1 MDLIGIVVD
10 FCPSVLV
17 IPCCVI
23 PRKINCQKEDADIIF
38 FSFQLLLTRFFCCYS
53 INIGLFWRVHT
64 IIALLQTCSKL
75 VFNKRV
81 YAHRFDNLKSSLHTL
96 YLFISRRLCVLLHEQ
111 YYYDITFFVNKTVLF
126 FRTYY
131 VKLNVYFVLFVP
143 LKRLPLHRQMFVVSL
158 IPFSLSM
165 SYVYLAKV
173 PV

>member
-1 MDLIGIVVD
+1 MFYQETNTNQLSKRRRRYNFFFTSIFAVSILVVVTVLI
-10 FCPSVLV
+10 LV
-17 IPCCVI
+17 CFG
-23 PRKINCQKEDADIIF
+23 AYT
-38 FSFQLLLTRFFCCYS
+38 LL
-53 INIGLFWRVHT
+53 
-64 IIALLQTCSKL
+64 ALLQTCSKL

-126 FRTYY
+126 FRTY

-165 SYVYLAKV
+165 SCVYLAKV